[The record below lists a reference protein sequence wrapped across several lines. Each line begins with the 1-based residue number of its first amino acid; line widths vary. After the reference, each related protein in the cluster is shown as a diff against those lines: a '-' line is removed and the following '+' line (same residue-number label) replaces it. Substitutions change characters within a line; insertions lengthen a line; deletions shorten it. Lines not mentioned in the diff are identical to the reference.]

1 MVCLI
6 LDLRTVPYTEEG
18 ISERIGRKRWGVLGY
33 AWRFNELVEELVQ
46 DDRILLVCVAD
57 GELQDLNL
65 RIR

>member
-1 MVCLI
+1 M
-6 LDLRTVPYTEEG
+6 PYTEEG
-18 ISERIGRKRWGVLGY
+18 ISERIGRKWWGVLGY